1 MILQECV
8 GTRAV
13 PRALCLSCL
22 AELMEV
28 SLRNYPQAMSVVDE
42 MRELASNS
50 VDVLQDSASSVA
62 AESETESEL
71 ESVGSLEDFVAD
83 DNASI
88 AESEWTAD
96 EDEDEDAE
104 DANGGH
110 EVHLV
115 PDSSDEE
122 DEDEDEMQPPRVR
135 RRIAYALDDDE
146 L

>member
-1 MILQECV
+1 
-8 GTRAV
+8 
-13 PRALCLSCL
+13 
-22 AELMEV
+22 MEV

-50 VDVLQDSASSVA
+50 VDVLQDSASSVS

-71 ESVGSLEDFVAD
+71 ESLGSLDDFVAD

-96 EDEDEDAE
+96 EEEEEEED
-104 DANGGH
+104 NGAD

-115 PDSSDEE
+115 PDSTDEE
-122 DEDEDEMQPPRVR
+122 DEDEDHVQPPRVR
-135 RRIAYALDDDE
+135 RRIAYPLDDDE
-146 L
+146 F